1 MRDSTFSDFIFNRTL
16 SGFKYSFVDENI
28 EDLNITEVAQ
38 QWTENRNVVRE
49 IYNSSFEGALQAIR
63 KAEMRILSKFNV
75 KHCFSQVQTKGDSM
89 MTGIRNILTLSFCPT
104 LSCIQQFK

>member
-1 MRDSTFSDFIFNRTL
+1 ML
-16 SGFKYSFVDENI
+16 GFKYIFDENI
-28 EDLNITEVAQ
+28 EGLDITEVAQ

-75 KHCFSQVQTKGDSM
+75 KHFSAKFKP
-89 MTGIRNILTLSFCPT
+89 RETL
-104 LSCIQQFK
+104 